1 MKDLMPPGYNSK
13 GGNESFSVR
22 QDAGWSDR
30 IKAFLAEVTN
40 LLMDQACMMN
50 PDSEAI
56 HKIIYIRPLSI
67 PTSESIRKL
76 PEKKLS

>member
-1 MKDLMPPGYNSK
+1 MPPGYNSK

-40 LLMDQACMMN
+40 LLMDPICMMN
-50 PDSEAI
+50 PDSEAF
-56 HKIIYIRPLSI
+56 HQLTYIRPLPI
-67 PTSESIRKL
+67 PTSESIGKL